1 MPEAVRVMERRTWLR
16 LTAAGLAARA
26 LAIAEEAAV
35 PVFQSPHMGTMWT
48 IRAAAEPDVAA
59 KAAAAAWVRIAE
71 LEQVLSD
78 YRKDSELSRL
88 TATAGRGET
97 VQVSEDLWR
106 VLTAAQTMAER
117 SGGLFDVTV
126 GPCTALWREAKRRRR
141 LPSSE
146 ALAAA
151 REATGWRHLVLE
163 PDKKRVR
170 LLRPGMRLD
179 AGGVAKGY
187 AQDEALAV
195 LSRHG
200 VRAALVDAGGGVA
213 VGAAPSGRAA
223 WHVQLQPSGDSD
235 PDIAAVT
242 DACVSTSGDL
252 HQAVEID
259 GRRFSHIVDPR
270 TGLGMETSGYAVAVA
285 GRAMDS
291 DMMATVLCL
300 MGPKA
305 GVAWLARE
313 WPEAAG
319 RVVWR
324 RGSAAEVEVAQTDSF
339 VACLLRRGG

>member
-1 MPEAVRVMERRTWLR
+1 MPEVVRVMRRRAFLGG
-16 LTAAGLAARA
+16 LGAMAAWRGRGM
-26 LAIAEEAAV
+26 AEEAAL
-35 PVFQSPHMGTMWT
+35 PVFQMPHMGTLWT
-48 IRAAAEPDVAA
+48 IRAAAEPEVAA
-59 KAAAAAWVRIAE
+59 KAAAAAFARIAA

-88 TATAGRGET
+88 TATAGRGEA
-97 VQVSEDLWR
+97 VAVSEDLWR
-106 VLTAAQTMAER
+106 VLSAAQAMAER

-141 LPSSE
+141 LPAPE

-151 REATGWRHLVLE
+151 REATGWRHLVLD
-163 PDKKRVR
+163 PDKKCAR
-170 LLRPGMRLD
+170 LERSGMRLD

-195 LSRHG
+195 LARHG

-213 VGAAPSGRAA
+213 VSAAPPGRAA
-223 WHVQLQPSGDSD
+223 WHVQLQATGDVA

-270 TGLGMETSGYAVAVA
+270 TGLGMETSGNAVAVA
-285 GRAMDS
+285 KRAMDS
-291 DMMATVLCL
+291 DMLATVLCL
-300 MGPKA
+300 MGPER

-313 WPEAAG
+313 WPEASG
-319 RVVWR
+319 RVVWLK
-324 RGSAAEVEVAQTDSF
+324 AEGGDPNVAESDGF
-339 VACLLRRGG
+339 AKYLLRR